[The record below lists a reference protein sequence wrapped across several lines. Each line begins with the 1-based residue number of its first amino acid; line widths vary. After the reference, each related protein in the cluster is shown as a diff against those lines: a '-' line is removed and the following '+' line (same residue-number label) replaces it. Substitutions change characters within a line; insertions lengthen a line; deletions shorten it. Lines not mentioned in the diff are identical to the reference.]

1 MCISFWD
8 IKVLKACLGMP
19 GHAWHAWPHTPKL
32 TLSI

>member
-19 GHAWHAWPHTPKL
+19 GHAWPHTPKL